1 MGVCLGRAG
10 SGDEFLGTLTAK
22 KKNQKCE
29 FKLNTGAAVTIVVH
43 EEPALRKM
51 TLKKTTKCLTG
62 PGGTG
67 LTVLGKVDS
76 CLEVGDRR
84 HHEVVYVVEGQRS
97 TPLSK
102 RTRKEL

>member
-1 MGVCLGRAG
+1 MV
-10 SGDEFLGTLTAK
+10 K
-22 KKNQKCE
+22 VNHQKCE
-29 FKLNTGAAVTIVVH
+29 FKLDTGAAVTILAH

-67 LTVLGKVDS
+67 LTVLGKVDG

-97 TPLSK
+97 TLLSK
-102 RTRKEL
+102 RTREEL